1 MLLGDLAGLD
11 KSQEIIVDLQAG
23 GEAFSSRGRT
33 AEPACATVLGI
44 PSHAVGMH
52 PV

>member
-23 GEAFSSRGRT
+23 GEAFSSRGWR
-33 AEPACATVLGI
+33 AAPASAVLGCRM
-44 PSHAVGMH
+44 S
-52 PV
+52 